1 MTADRPLATRPID
14 PADLV
19 PGAPAA
25 GLLRG
30 RPVSVLGFARSGIAL
45 ARFLV
50 DAGADVTVYDGR
62 PAAELAGAIDSLE
75 GRMVRL
81 LLGPEVNPADAL
93 AGAALV
99 ATSPSINPGYPTTAP
114 SLRAALRDVV
124 ERRAG
129 GDASAP
135 AVVSEVDLFLRLCP
149 AATIGITGTKG
160 KTTTSALTHAL
171 LATDR
176 DHPAVLGGNIGRPL
190 VERLPELTPRNRVVV
205 ELSEL
210 QLPTLSR
217 GTTVAAYTNVT
228 SDHLDRHG
236 TLAAYRAVKRRLAEL
251 VDPAGALILNAD
263 DPVVARYADATS
275 ARVVRYRQ
283 GELPPGGLGVAHG
296 WLVADAI
303 EPIGFPGGAGRTAAG
318 PAAAG
323 EFEVGRVMPVTELG
337 IAGAH
342 NVSNALAA
350 TAAALLFGIKPEA
363 IRHAAAAFEGVEHR
377 LEHVAEI
384 DGVRY
389 VNDSQ
394 GTQPDAVIA
403 ALRAFDA
410 PIVLIAGGRD
420 KGVDLVDL
428 AAVAAER
435 AEAAVLIGESGPDL
449 ERLFRRAGLARTE
462 RAASLEE
469 AVTTAAS
476 IAREAGEARGRT
488 STVLLSPAAASFD
501 MFEDYEARGRA
512 FKAAVARLS
521 GEARPDDRSREGA

>member
-1 MTADRPLATRPID
+1 MTTRPID
-14 PADLV
+14 IDALTIEDV
-19 PGAPAA
+19 RAGA
-25 GLLRG
+25 LDG
-30 RPVSVLGFARSGIAL
+30 RPVTVLGLARSGIAL
-45 ARFLV
+45 ARFLH
-50 DAGADVTVYDGR
+50 DMGAHVTVYDGR
-62 PAAELAGAIDSLE
+62 D
-75 GRMVRL
+75 
-81 LLGPEVNPADAL
+81 ADAL
-93 AGAALV
+93 EGAIAQLGDRAVTLRLGPDVDPASTWADAALV
-99 ATSPSINPGYPTTAP
+99 TTSPSITPDFPTTEP
-114 SLRAALRDVV
+114 RLRGQLQALVAA
-124 ERRAG
+124 RAS
-129 GDASAP
+129 GDPDAP
-135 AVVSEVDLFLRLCP
+135 ALASESDLFLRLCP
-149 AATIGITGTKG
+149 SPTIGITGTKG

-236 TLAAYRAVKRRLAEL
+236 TLEAYRAVKRRLAEL
-251 VDPAGALILNAD
+251 VDPAGALVLNAD
-263 DPVVARYADATS
+263 DPVVAGYADATS
-275 ARVVRYRQ
+275 ARVIRYRH
-283 GELPPGGLGVAHG
+283 GEVPPGGLGVADG

-303 EPIGFPGGAGRTAAG
+303 ERIGFPGGAGR
-318 PAAAG
+318 AAAG
-323 EFEVGRVMPVTELG
+323 RADAGADFEGGRVMPVAELA

-350 TAAALLFGIKPEA
+350 IAVALLFGIKPEE

-377 LEHVAEI
+377 LERVAEI

-403 ALRAFDA
+403 ALRAFDP

-420 KGVDLVDL
+420 KGIDLGDL
-428 AAVAAER
+428 AAVVAER
-435 AEAAVLIGESGPDL
+435 AKAAVLIGESGPEL
-449 ERLFRRAGLARTE
+449 ERLFRGAGLARTE
-462 RAASLEE
+462 RAPSLEE
-469 AVTTAAS
+469 AVSIAAS
-476 IAREAGEARGRT
+476 VAREAGVASGGPA
-488 STVLLSPAAASFD
+488 TVLLSPAAASFD

-512 FKAAVARLS
+512 FKAAVARLA
-521 GEARPDDRSREGA
+521 GEGA

>member
-19 PGAPAA
+19 PGALAA
-25 GLLRG
+25 GLFRG

-45 ARFLV
+45 ARFLA

-62 PAAELAGAIDSLE
+62 PAAELAGAIESLE
-75 GRMVRL
+75 GRSVRL
-81 LLGPEVNPADAL
+81 LLGPGVNPADAL
-93 AGAALV
+93 VGAALI
-99 ATSPSINPGYPTTAP
+99 ATSPSINADYPTTEP
-114 SLRAALRDVV
+114 RLRAALREAVD
-124 ERRAG
+124 RRAG
-129 GDASAP
+129 GSASAP

-236 TLAAYRAVKRRLAEL
+236 TLEAYRAVKRRLAEL
-251 VDPAGALILNAD
+251 VDPAGALVLNAD
-263 DPVVARYADATS
+263 DPVVAGYADATS
-275 ARVVRYRQ
+275 ARVIRYRH
-283 GELPPGGLGVAHG
+283 GEVPPGGLGVADG

-303 EPIGFPGGAGRTAAG
+303 ERIGFPGGAGRGAVGRADAG
-318 PAAAG
+318 AD
-323 EFEVGRVMPVTELG
+323 FEGGRVMPVAELA

-350 TAAALLFGIKPEA
+350 IAVALLFGIKPEE

-377 LEHVAEI
+377 LERVAEI

-403 ALRAFDA
+403 ALRAFDP

-420 KGVDLVDL
+420 KGIDLGDL
-428 AAVAAER
+428 AAVVAER
-435 AEAAVLIGESGPDL
+435 AKAAVLIGESGPEL
-449 ERLFRRAGLARTE
+449 ERLFRGAGLARTE
-462 RAASLEE
+462 RAPSLEE
-469 AVTTAAS
+469 AVSIAAS
-476 IAREAGEARGRT
+476 VAREAGVASGGPA
-488 STVLLSPAAASFD
+488 TVLLSPAAASFD

-512 FKAAVARLS
+512 FKAAVARLA
-521 GEARPDDRSREGA
+521 GEGA

>member
-1 MTADRPLATRPID
+1 M
-14 PADLV
+14 
-19 PGAPAA
+19 
-25 GLLRG
+25 
-30 RPVSVLGFARSGIAL
+30 
-45 ARFLV
+45 
-50 DAGADVTVYDGR
+50 
-62 PAAELAGAIDSLE
+62 
-75 GRMVRL
+75 
-81 LLGPEVNPADAL
+81 
-93 AGAALV
+93 
-99 ATSPSINPGYPTTAP
+99 
-114 SLRAALRDVV
+114 
-124 ERRAG
+124 
-129 GDASAP
+129 
-135 AVVSEVDLFLRLCP
+135 SEVDLFLRLCP

-176 DHPAVLGGNIGRPL
+176 DHPAILGGNIGRPL

-236 TLAAYRAVKRRLAEL
+236 TLEAYRAVKRRLAEL

-263 DPVVARYADATS
+263 DPVVAGYADATG
-275 ARVVRYRQ
+275 ARVVRYRH
-283 GELPPGGLGVAHG
+283 GEPPPGGLGVADG

-303 EPIGFPGGAGRTAAG
+303 EPIGFPGGAGRAAG
-318 PAAAG
+318 RAANTGAAAT
-323 EFEVGRVMPVTELG
+323 EFEGGRVMPVAELG

-350 TAAALLFGIKPEA
+350 TAVALLFGIKPDE

-377 LEHVAEI
+377 LERVAEI

-403 ALRAFDA
+403 ALRAFDP

-420 KGVDLVDL
+420 KGVDLGDL
-428 AAVAAER
+428 AGVVAER
-435 AEAAVLIGESGPDL
+435 AEAAVLIGESGPEL
-449 ERLFRRAGLARTE
+449 ERLFRQAGLARME

-469 AVTTAAS
+469 AVTTASS
-476 IAREAGEARGRT
+476 IARAAGEASGRT
-488 STVLLSPAAASFD
+488 ATVLLSPAAASFD

-512 FKAAVARLS
+512 FKAAVARLA
-521 GEARPDDRSREGA
+521 GEGA